1 MKEFQITLA
10 GQAVGICS
18 MYDEVFQLC
27 RGYLSDAAEVSFQ
40 VEIAPEDIAFEREK
54 SLREAALEGKPVVF
68 YPDPYLETLA
78 VYRKIAVRMPE
89 YDTWLMHGSAVA
101 VGEEAF
107 LFTAASGTGKT
118 THTRLW
124 MEQIPGAFVVNG
136 DKPLLRMRDGLCE
149 VCGTP
154 WSGKENMNQNVIV
167 PLRAICFLHRGTEN
181 RIEEISFREAASLLL
196 QQSFRCSDP
205 FVMQKTMTLIK
216 RLGDCVHFYQLFC
229 NMEPEAAVVSWRGMR
244 LGSASSS

>member
-1 MKEFQITLA
+1 MREFQITLA
-10 GQAVGICS
+10 GQAVGIRS
-18 MYDEVFQLC
+18 MYDEVFLLC
-27 RGYLSDAAEVSFQ
+27 KDYLSDTPELSFHI
-40 VEIAPEDIAFEREK
+40 ETKPEDIRFEQEK
-54 SLREAALEGKPVVF
+54 SIREATLEGTPAIL

-124 MEQIPGAFVVNG
+124 LEQIPGTYVVNG

-149 VCGTP
+149 ICGTP
-154 WSGKENMNQNVIV
+154 WSGKENMNRNVIV
-167 PLRAICFLHRGTEN
+167 PLRAVCFLNRGAEN
-181 RIEEISFREAASLLL
+181 RIEEIPFRDAAPLLL
-196 QQSFRCSDP
+196 QQSFRSNIP
-205 FVMQKTMTLIK
+205 FVMQKTMTLV
-216 RLGDCVHFYQLFC
+216 RSLGDCVRFYRLFC
-229 NMEPEAAVVSWRGMR
+229 NMEPEAALVSWNGMR
-244 LGSASSS
+244 PGSDSSS

>member
-1 MKEFQITLA
+1 MREFQITLA
-10 GQAVGICS
+10 GQVVGIRS
-18 MYDEVFQLC
+18 LYDEVFLLC
-27 RGYLSDAAEVSFQ
+27 QDYLSEGQEVSFRI
-40 VEIAPEDIAFEREK
+40 ETTPEDIRFEQEK
-54 SLREAALEGKPVVF
+54 SLREAALEGKPAIL

-124 MEQIPGAFVVNG
+124 LEQIPGAYVVNG
-136 DKPLLRMRDGLCE
+136 DKPLLRMKDGLCE

-154 WSGKENMNQNVIV
+154 WSGKENMNRNVTV
-167 PLRAICFLHRGTEN
+167 PLRAICFLHRGAEN
-181 RIEEISFREAASLLL
+181 RIEEISFRDAAPHLL
-196 QQSFRCSDP
+196 QQSFRCSNP
-205 FVMQKTMTLIK
+205 SVMQKTMTLV
-216 RLGDCVHFYQLFC
+216 RSLGDCVRFYRLFC
-229 NMEPEAAVVSWRGMR
+229 NMEPEAALVSWNGMR
-244 LGSASSS
+244 NDI

>member
-10 GQAVGICS
+10 GQPLGIRS
-18 MYDEVFQLC
+18 MYDEVFHLC
-27 RGYLSDAAEVSFQ
+27 REYLSDTQEPSFHI
-40 VEIAPEDIAFEREK
+40 ETKPEDIRFEQEK
-54 SLREAALEGKPVVF
+54 SLREAALEGKPAML

-78 VYRKIAVRMPE
+78 VYRKIAARMPE

-124 MEQIPGAFVVNG
+124 LEQIPGAYVVNG
-136 DKPLLRMRDGLCE
+136 DKPLLRIRDGLCE

-154 WSGKENMNQNVIV
+154 WSGKENMNRNVTV
-167 PLRAICFLHRGTEN
+167 RLRAICFLHRGAEN
-181 RIEEISFREAASLLL
+181 RIEEISFRDAAPHLL
-196 QQSFRCSDP
+196 QQSFRCRNPS
-205 FVMQKTMTLIK
+205 VMKKTMTLI
-216 RLGDCVHFYQLFC
+216 RSLGDCVRFYRLFC
-229 NMEPEAAVVSWRGMR
+229 NMDPEAALVSWNGMR
-244 LGSASSS
+244 NDI